1 MKKLVACLLSVA
13 TMVATLYTPAF
24 AYEGQPLG
32 RNVAY
37 NRTVNVSNSFNTNEY
52 NKPDF
57 LTDGNLER
65 GYQTAC
71 VSSNKDNPYED
82 PQTWSIDLGRSYEI
96 DKIVLYWENAA
107 AKKYKIYV
115 SENKTDWM
123 EVASEE
129 AGEKGRFK
137 YDFAPTNAR
146 YVKIELEERTMEIY
160 GYCMYEWQIFTVG
173 SVEEKE
179 MPNLAKN
186 ATAVA
191 SSDDGENSAEKA
203 IDGDE
208 GTMWR
213 TEYIQDPTVTDE
225 EKADENITLS
235 WNSPQTFDTV
245 KVKWGGG
252 YMKGYKLQTSDDGET
267 WTDMYEVT
275 SGIASE
281 YRNIRLKE
289 AVTTSHLRL
298 QGITFGAYCFEIYEI
313 QVYDQTNV
321 PVESI
326 NLNYTSKKL
335 NLDKEE
341 DNKVELEYKL
351 SPFNTSQTDIVWS
364 SSNEAVAEVKNGVV
378 TGKSVGTA
386 IITIASKDNPNV
398 NKECIVNVSR
408 ELDKSTVT
416 AVKSDNNIRV
426 NWSRVAHA
434 SSYILS
440 RYNKITGFVGKVYE
454 GSDTEFEDKDL
465 LSGKYVYTVTA
476 VVDKN
481 DANANLYS
489 NSISEES
496 EAVII
501 PEPVTGIEVAN
512 DYKHMGLFVGGS
524 GKIRYS
530 VLPGNATNTNVTFKS
545 LNEKVATVDANG
557 VVTGVSEGNADIVI
571 TTEEGGFEA
580 KCTVRVDGIDARG
593 IERVGDKTVTM
604 GLNQTRQLQV
614 KITPSDTTNKNVQ
627 WTSSNN
633 SVATVDSNGVVTSK
647 NSGSTIITATTHN
660 GLKTEFFIEVETP
673 VTNITL
679 NSNEINLNPGG
690 TFKLDATVNPS
701 NASNK
706 NIKWISAN
714 ESIATVDQ
722 SGNVAADV
730 AGTTYISAV
739 SADGKVVATCTVN
752 VSKPVVTKPAKV
764 KIKSAKKKG
773 KKVTLKWKKISD
785 AAGYVVYMKTNSGKF
800 KAVKTVKKAKKV
812 KAVISLKKGNKYSFK
827 IRAYK
832 LDEETNVYGAYSKI
846 KKVQIGQLLSK
857 ISFMPRISRN
867 S

>member
-13 TMVATLYTPAF
+13 TMVATLYTPAL
-24 AYEGQPLG
+24 AYDGQPLG
-32 RNVAY
+32 ENVAY
-37 NRTVNVSNSFNTNEY
+37 RRTVDVSNSFNTNEY

-57 LTDGNLER
+57 LTDGNLDR

-82 PQTWSIDLGRSYEI
+82 PQTWSMDLGRSYEI
-96 DKIVLYWENAA
+96 DKIVLYWENVA

-146 YVKIELEERTMEIY
+146 YVKIKLEERTMEIY

-179 MPNLAKN
+179 VPNLAEN

-660 GLKTEFFIEVETP
+660 GLKTEFFIEMETP

-846 KKVQIGQLLSK
+846 KKVK
-857 ISFMPRISRN
+857 M
-867 S
+867 

>member
-82 PQTWSIDLGRSYEI
+82 PQTWSMDLGRSYEI
-96 DKIVLYWENAA
+96 DKVILYWENAA

-160 GYCMYEWQIFTVG
+160 GYCMYELQIFTVG

-179 MPNLAKN
+179 MPNLAEN

-213 TEYIQDPTVTDE
+213 TEYIQDQTVTDE
-225 EKADENITLS
+225 EKANENITLS

-341 DNKVELEYKL
+341 DNKVELEYNIAP
-351 SPFNTSQTDIVWS
+351 SNTSQTDVVWS

-378 TGKSVGTA
+378 AGKSVGRA
-386 IITIASKDNPNV
+386 DITIASKDNPNV
-398 NKECIVNVSR
+398 KKTCVVYVSK
-408 ELDKSTVT
+408 ELDKSKVT
-416 AVKSDNNIRV
+416 AVRNDKNINV
-426 NWSRVAHA
+426 NWTKVAHA
-434 SSYILS
+434 SSYVLS
-440 RYNKITGFVGKVYE
+440 RYNKITGIVNDIYE
-454 GSDTEFEDKDL
+454 GTDTAFEDKDL
-465 LSGKYVYTVTA
+465 TSGKYVYTVKA
-476 VVDKN
+476 ILDEN
-481 DANANLYS
+481 EADANFYS
-489 NSISEES
+489 NSVSEES

-512 DYKHMGLFVGGS
+512 DYQHMGLFVGGS

-633 SVATVDSNGVVTSK
+633 SVTTVDSNGVVTSK

-714 ESIATVDQ
+714 ESIATVDR
-722 SGNVAADV
+722 SGNVTADV

-846 KKVQIGQLLSK
+846 KKVK
-857 ISFMPRISRN
+857 M
-867 S
+867 

>member
-82 PQTWSIDLGRSYEI
+82 PQTWSMDLGRSYEI
-96 DKIVLYWENAA
+96 DKVVLYWENAA

-179 MPNLAKN
+179 MPNLAEN

-225 EKADENITLS
+225 EKANENITLS

-341 DNKVELEYKL
+341 DNKVELEYNL
-351 SPFNTSQTDIVWS
+351 APSNTSQTDVVWS

-378 TGKSVGTA
+378 AGKSVGRA
-386 IITIASKDNPNV
+386 DITIASKDNPNV
-398 NKECIVNVSR
+398 KKTCVVYVSK
-408 ELDKSTVT
+408 ELDKSKVT
-416 AVKSDNNIRV
+416 AVRNDKNINV
-426 NWSRVAHA
+426 NWTKVAHA
-434 SSYILS
+434 SSYVLS
-440 RYNKITGFVGKVYE
+440 RYNKSTGIVNDIYE
-454 GSDTEFEDKDL
+454 GTDTAFEDKDL
-465 LSGKYVYTVTA
+465 TSGKYVYTVKA
-476 VVDKN
+476 IVDEN
-481 DANANLYS
+481 AADANLYS
-489 NSISEES
+489 NSVSEES

-501 PEPVTGIEVAN
+501 PESVTGIEVAN
-512 DYKHMGLFVGGS
+512 DYQHMGLFVGGS

-530 VLPGNATNTNVTFKS
+530 VIPSNATNTNVTFKS
-545 LNEKVATVDANG
+545 LNEKVAIVDANG

-633 SVATVDSNGVVTSK
+633 SVATVDSNGVVISK

-722 SGNVAADV
+722 SGNVTADV

-800 KAVKTVKKAKKV
+800 KAVKTVKKAKTV

-846 KKVQIGQLLSK
+846 KKVK
-857 ISFMPRISRN
+857 M
-867 S
+867 

>member
-57 LTDGNLER
+57 LTDGNFER

-82 PQTWSIDLGRSYEI
+82 PQTWSMDLGRSYEI
-96 DKIVLYWENAA
+96 DKVILYWENAA

-146 YVKIELEERTMEIY
+146 YVKIKLEERTMEIY

-179 MPNLAKN
+179 VPNLAEN

-213 TEYIQDPTVTDE
+213 TEYIQDQTVTDE
-225 EKADENITLS
+225 EKANENITLS

-267 WTDMYEVT
+267 WTDMYKVT

-341 DNKVELEYKL
+341 DNKVEFEYNL
-351 SPFNTSQTDIVWS
+351 SPSNTSQTDIVWS

-378 TGKSVGTA
+378 TGKSVGRA
-386 IITIASKDNPNV
+386 DITIASKDNPNV
-398 NKECIVNVSR
+398 KKTCVVYVSK
-408 ELDKSTVT
+408 ELDKSKVT
-416 AVKSDNNIRV
+416 AVRNDKNINV
-426 NWSRVAHA
+426 NWTKVAHA
-434 SSYILS
+434 SSYVLS
-440 RYNKITGFVGKVYE
+440 RYNKSTGIVNDIYE
-454 GSDTEFEDKDL
+454 GTDTAFEDKDL
-465 LSGKYVYTVTA
+465 TSGKYIYTVKA
-476 VVDKN
+476 IVDEN
-481 DANANLYS
+481 DADANLYS
-489 NSISEES
+489 NSVSEES

-512 DYKHMGLFVGGS
+512 DYQHMGLFVGGS

-660 GLKTEFFIEVETP
+660 ELKTEFFIEVETS

-722 SGNVAADV
+722 SGNVTADV

-739 SADGKVVATCTVN
+739 SADGKVIATCTVN

-800 KAVKTVKKAKKV
+800 KAVKTVKKAKKL

-846 KKVQIGQLLSK
+846 KKVK
-857 ISFMPRISRN
+857 M
-867 S
+867 

>member
-82 PQTWSIDLGRSYEI
+82 PQTWSMDLGRSYEI
-96 DKIVLYWENAA
+96 DKVVLYWENAA

-179 MPNLAKN
+179 MPNLAEN

-225 EKADENITLS
+225 EKANENITLS

-335 NLDKEE
+335 NLDKKE
-341 DNKVELEYKL
+341 DNKVELEYNL
-351 SPFNTSQTDIVWS
+351 APSNTSQTDVVWS

-378 TGKSVGTA
+378 AGKSVGRA
-386 IITIASKDNPNV
+386 DITIASKDNPNV
-398 NKECIVNVSR
+398 KKTCVVYVSK
-408 ELDKSTVT
+408 ELDKSKVT
-416 AVKSDNNIRV
+416 AVRNDKNINV
-426 NWSRVAHA
+426 NWTKVAHA
-434 SSYILS
+434 SSYVLS
-440 RYNKITGFVGKVYE
+440 RYNKSTGIVNDIYE
-454 GSDTEFEDKDL
+454 GTDTTFEDKDL
-465 LSGKYVYTVTA
+465 TSGKYVYTVKA
-476 VVDKN
+476 IVDEN
-481 DANANLYS
+481 AADANLYS
-489 NSISEES
+489 NSVSEES

-501 PEPVTGIEVAN
+501 PESVTGIEVAN
-512 DYKHMGLFVGGS
+512 DYQHMGLFVGGS

-530 VLPGNATNTNVTFKS
+530 VLPSNATNTNVTFKS

-580 KCTVRVDGIDARG
+580 KCTARVDGIDARG

-633 SVATVDSNGVVTSK
+633 SVATVDSNGVVISK

-722 SGNVAADV
+722 SGNVTADV

-800 KAVKTVKKAKKV
+800 KAVKTVKKAKTV

-846 KKVQIGQLLSK
+846 KKVK
-857 ISFMPRISRN
+857 M
-867 S
+867 

>member
-82 PQTWSIDLGRSYEI
+82 PQTWSMDLGRSYEI
-96 DKIVLYWENAA
+96 DKVVLYWENAA

-179 MPNLAKN
+179 MPNLAEN
-186 ATAVA
+186 ATAVS

-225 EKADENITLS
+225 EKANENITLS

-341 DNKVELEYKL
+341 DNKVELEYNL
-351 SPFNTSQTDIVWS
+351 APSNTSQTDVVWS

-378 TGKSVGTA
+378 AGKSVGRA
-386 IITIASKDNPNV
+386 DITIASKDNPNV
-398 NKECIVNVSR
+398 KKTCVVYVSK
-408 ELDKSTVT
+408 ELDKSKVT
-416 AVKSDNNIRV
+416 AVRNDKNINV
-426 NWSRVAHA
+426 NWTKVAHA
-434 SSYILS
+434 SSYVLS
-440 RYNKITGFVGKVYE
+440 RYNKSTGIVNDIYE
-454 GSDTEFEDKDL
+454 GTDTAFEDKDL
-465 LSGKYVYTVTA
+465 TSGKYVYTVKA
-476 VVDKN
+476 IVDEN
-481 DANANLYS
+481 AADANLYS
-489 NSISEES
+489 NSVSEES

-501 PEPVTGIEVAN
+501 PESVTGIEVAN
-512 DYKHMGLFVGGS
+512 DYQHMGLFVGGS

-530 VLPGNATNTNVTFKS
+530 VLPSNATNTNVTFKS
-545 LNEKVATVDANG
+545 LNEKVAIVDANG

-633 SVATVDSNGVVTSK
+633 SVATVDSNGVVISK

-673 VTNITL
+673 VINITL

-722 SGNVAADV
+722 SGNVTADV

-800 KAVKTVKKAKKV
+800 KAVKTVKKAKTV

-846 KKVQIGQLLSK
+846 KKVK
-857 ISFMPRISRN
+857 M
-867 S
+867 

>member
-82 PQTWSIDLGRSYEI
+82 PQTWSMDLGRSYEI
-96 DKIVLYWENAA
+96 DKVVLYWENAA

-179 MPNLAKN
+179 MPNLAEN
-186 ATAVA
+186 ATAVS

-225 EKADENITLS
+225 EKANENITLS

-341 DNKVELEYKL
+341 DNKVELEYNL
-351 SPFNTSQTDIVWS
+351 APSNTSQTDVVWS

-378 TGKSVGTA
+378 AGKSVGRA
-386 IITIASKDNPNV
+386 DITIASKDNPNV
-398 NKECIVNVSR
+398 KKTCVVYVSK
-408 ELDKSTVT
+408 ELDKSKVT
-416 AVKSDNNIRV
+416 AVRNDKNINV
-426 NWSRVAHA
+426 NWTKVAHA
-434 SSYILS
+434 SSYVLS
-440 RYNKITGFVGKVYE
+440 RYNKSTGIVNDIYE
-454 GSDTEFEDKDL
+454 GTDTAFEDKDL
-465 LSGKYVYTVTA
+465 TSGKYVYTVKA
-476 VVDKN
+476 IVDEN
-481 DANANLYS
+481 AADANLYS
-489 NSISEES
+489 NSVSEES

-501 PEPVTGIEVAN
+501 PESVTGIEVAN
-512 DYKHMGLFVGGS
+512 DYQHMGLFVGGS

-530 VLPGNATNTNVTFKS
+530 VLPSNATNTNVTFKS

-722 SGNVAADV
+722 SGNVTADV

-739 SADGKVVATCTVN
+739 SADGKVIATCTVN

-800 KAVKTVKKAKKV
+800 KAVKTVKKAKTV

-846 KKVQIGQLLSK
+846 KKVK
-857 ISFMPRISRN
+857 M
-867 S
+867 

>member
-1 MKKLVACLLSVA
+1 
-13 TMVATLYTPAF
+13 
-24 AYEGQPLG
+24 
-32 RNVAY
+32 
-37 NRTVNVSNSFNTNEY
+37 
-52 NKPDF
+52 
-57 LTDGNLER
+57 
-65 GYQTAC
+65 
-71 VSSNKDNPYED
+71 
-82 PQTWSIDLGRSYEI
+82 
-96 DKIVLYWENAA
+96 
-107 AKKYKIYV
+107 
-115 SENKTDWM
+115 
-123 EVASEE
+123 
-129 AGEKGRFK
+129 
-137 YDFAPTNAR
+137 
-146 YVKIELEERTMEIY
+146 
-160 GYCMYEWQIFTVG
+160 
-173 SVEEKE
+173 
-179 MPNLAKN
+179 MPNLAEN
-186 ATAVA
+186 ATAVS

-225 EKADENITLS
+225 EKANENITLS

-252 YMKGYKLQTSDDGET
+252 YMKGYKLQISDDGET

-341 DNKVELEYKL
+341 DNKVELEYNL
-351 SPFNTSQTDIVWS
+351 APSNTSQTDVVWS

-378 TGKSVGTA
+378 AGKSVGRA
-386 IITIASKDNPNV
+386 DITIASKDNPNV
-398 NKECIVNVSR
+398 KKTCVVYVSK
-408 ELDKSTVT
+408 ELDKSKVT
-416 AVKSDNNIRV
+416 AVRNDKNINV
-426 NWSRVAHA
+426 NWTKVAHA
-434 SSYILS
+434 SSYVLS
-440 RYNKITGFVGKVYE
+440 RYNKSTGIVNDIYE
-454 GSDTEFEDKDL
+454 GTDTAFEDKDL
-465 LSGKYVYTVTA
+465 TSGKYVYTVKA
-476 VVDKN
+476 IVDEN
-481 DANANLYS
+481 AADANLYS
-489 NSISEES
+489 NSVSEES

-501 PEPVTGIEVAN
+501 PESVTGIEVAN
-512 DYKHMGLFVGGS
+512 DYQHMGLFVGGS

-530 VLPGNATNTNVTFKS
+530 VIPSNATNTNVTFKS

-633 SVATVDSNGVVTSK
+633 SVATVDSNGVVISK

-722 SGNVAADV
+722 SGNVTADV

-800 KAVKTVKKAKKV
+800 KAVKTVKKAKTV

-846 KKVQIGQLLSK
+846 KKVK
-857 ISFMPRISRN
+857 M
-867 S
+867 

>member
-57 LTDGNLER
+57 LTDGNLEI

-82 PQTWSIDLGRSYEI
+82 SQTWSIDLGRSYEI

-179 MPNLAKN
+179 MSNLAEN

-213 TEYIQDPTVTDE
+213 TEYIQDPKVTDE

-341 DNKVELEYKL
+341 DNKVELEYNL
-351 SPFNTSQTDIVWS
+351 SPSNTSQTDIVWS

-378 TGKSVGTA
+378 TGKSVGRA
-386 IITIASKDNPNV
+386 DITIASKDNPNV
-398 NKECIVNVSR
+398 KKTCVVYVSK
-408 ELDKSTVT
+408 ELDKSKVT
-416 AVKSDNNIRV
+416 AVRNDKNINV
-426 NWSRVAHA
+426 NWTKVAHA
-434 SSYILS
+434 SSYVLS
-440 RYNKITGFVGKVYE
+440 RYNKSTGIVNDIYE
-454 GSDTEFEDKDL
+454 GTDTAFEDKDL
-465 LSGKYVYTVTA
+465 TSGKYVYTVKA
-476 VVDKN
+476 ILDEN
-481 DANANLYS
+481 EADANFYS
-489 NSISEES
+489 NSVSEES
-496 EAVII
+496 EAVIF

-512 DYKHMGLFVGGS
+512 DYQHMGLFVGGS

-633 SVATVDSNGVVTSK
+633 SVTTVDSNGVVTSK

-714 ESIATVDQ
+714 ESIATVDR
-722 SGNVAADV
+722 SGNVTADV

-846 KKVQIGQLLSK
+846 KKVK
-857 ISFMPRISRN
+857 M
-867 S
+867 

>member
-82 PQTWSIDLGRSYEI
+82 PQTWSMDLGRSYEI
-96 DKIVLYWENAA
+96 DKVILYWENAA

-179 MPNLAKN
+179 VPNLAEN

-213 TEYIQDPTVTDE
+213 TEYIQDQTVTDE
-225 EKADENITLS
+225 EKANENITLS

-341 DNKVELEYKL
+341 DNKVELEYNL
-351 SPFNTSQTDIVWS
+351 SPSNTSQTDIVWS

-378 TGKSVGTA
+378 AGKSVGRA
-386 IITIASKDNPNV
+386 DITIASKDNPNV
-398 NKECIVNVSR
+398 KKTCVVYVSK
-408 ELDKSTVT
+408 ELDKSKVT
-416 AVKSDNNIRV
+416 AVRNDKNINV
-426 NWSRVAHA
+426 NWTKVAHA
-434 SSYILS
+434 SSYVLS
-440 RYNKITGFVGKVYE
+440 RYNKITGIVNDIYE
-454 GSDTEFEDKDL
+454 GTDTAFEDKDL
-465 LSGKYVYTVTA
+465 TSGKYVYTVKA
-476 VVDKN
+476 ILDEN
-481 DANANLYS
+481 EADANLYS
-489 NSISEES
+489 NSVSEES

-512 DYKHMGLFVGGS
+512 DYQHMGLFVGGS

-660 GLKTEFFIEVETP
+660 GLKTEFFIEVETS

-739 SADGKVVATCTVN
+739 SADGKVIATCTVN

-846 KKVQIGQLLSK
+846 KKVK
-857 ISFMPRISRN
+857 M
-867 S
+867 

>member
-82 PQTWSIDLGRSYEI
+82 PQTWSMDLGRSYEI
-96 DKIVLYWENAA
+96 DKVVLYWENAA

-115 SENKTDWM
+115 SENKIDWM

-179 MPNLAKN
+179 MPNLAEN
-186 ATAVA
+186 ATAVS

-225 EKADENITLS
+225 EKANENITLS

-252 YMKGYKLQTSDDGET
+252 YMKGYKLQISDDGET

-341 DNKVELEYKL
+341 DNKVELEYNL
-351 SPFNTSQTDIVWS
+351 APSNTSQTDVVWS

-378 TGKSVGTA
+378 AGKSVGRA
-386 IITIASKDNPNV
+386 DITIASKDNPNV
-398 NKECIVNVSR
+398 KKTCVVYVSK
-408 ELDKSTVT
+408 ELDKSKVT
-416 AVKSDNNIRV
+416 AVRNDKNINV
-426 NWSRVAHA
+426 NWTKVAHA
-434 SSYILS
+434 SSYVLS
-440 RYNKITGFVGKVYE
+440 RYNKSTGIVNDIYE
-454 GSDTEFEDKDL
+454 GTDTAFEDKDL
-465 LSGKYVYTVTA
+465 TSGKYVYTVKA
-476 VVDKN
+476 IVDEN
-481 DANANLYS
+481 AADANLYS
-489 NSISEES
+489 NSVSEES

-512 DYKHMGLFVGGS
+512 DYQHMGLFVGGS

-530 VLPGNATNTNVTFKS
+530 VLPSNATNTNVTFKS
-545 LNEKVATVDANG
+545 LNEKVAIVDANG

-633 SVATVDSNGVVTSK
+633 SVATVDSNGVVISK

-722 SGNVAADV
+722 SGNVTADV

-800 KAVKTVKKAKKV
+800 KAVKTVKKAKTV

-846 KKVQIGQLLSK
+846 KKVQ
-857 ISFMPRISRN
+857 M
-867 S
+867 

>member
-71 VSSNKDNPYED
+71 VSSNKNNPYED
-82 PQTWSIDLGRSYEI
+82 PQTWSMDLGRSYEI
-96 DKIVLYWENAA
+96 DKVVLYWENAA

-179 MPNLAKN
+179 MPNLAEN
-186 ATAVA
+186 ATAVS
-191 SSDDGENSAEKA
+191 SSDDGENSAKKA

-225 EKADENITLS
+225 EKANENITLS

-335 NLDKEE
+335 NLDKKE
-341 DNKVELEYKL
+341 DNKVELEYNL
-351 SPFNTSQTDIVWS
+351 APSNTSQTDVVWS

-378 TGKSVGTA
+378 AGKSVGRA
-386 IITIASKDNPNV
+386 DITIASKDKPNV
-398 NKECIVNVSR
+398 KKTCVVYVSK
-408 ELDKSTVT
+408 ELDKSKVT
-416 AVKSDNNIRV
+416 AVRNDKNINV
-426 NWSRVAHA
+426 NWTKVAHA
-434 SSYILS
+434 SSYVLS
-440 RYNKITGFVGKVYE
+440 RYNKSTGIVNDIYE
-454 GSDTEFEDKDL
+454 GTDTAFEDKDL
-465 LSGKYVYTVTA
+465 TSGKYVYTVKA
-476 VVDKN
+476 IVDEN
-481 DANANLYS
+481 AADANLYS
-489 NSISEES
+489 NSVSEES
-496 EAVII
+496 KAVII
-501 PEPVTGIEVAN
+501 PESVTGIEVAN
-512 DYKHMGLFVGGS
+512 DYQHMGLFVGGS

-530 VLPGNATNTNVTFKS
+530 VLPSNATNTNVTFKS
-545 LNEKVATVDANG
+545 LNEKVAIVDANG

-722 SGNVAADV
+722 SGNVTADV

-800 KAVKTVKKAKKV
+800 KAVKTVKKAKTV

-846 KKVQIGQLLSK
+846 KKVK
-857 ISFMPRISRN
+857 M
-867 S
+867 

>member
-82 PQTWSIDLGRSYEI
+82 PQTWSMDLGRSYEI
-96 DKIVLYWENAA
+96 DKVVLYWENAA

-179 MPNLAKN
+179 MPNLAEN

-225 EKADENITLS
+225 EKANENITLS

-341 DNKVELEYKL
+341 DNKVELEYNL
-351 SPFNTSQTDIVWS
+351 APSNTSQTDVVWS

-378 TGKSVGTA
+378 AGKSVGRA
-386 IITIASKDNPNV
+386 DITIASKDNPNV
-398 NKECIVNVSR
+398 KKTCVVYVSK
-408 ELDKSTVT
+408 ELDKSKVT
-416 AVKSDNNIRV
+416 AVINDKNINV
-426 NWSRVAHA
+426 NWTKVAHA
-434 SSYILS
+434 SSYVLS
-440 RYNKITGFVGKVYE
+440 RYNKSTGIVNDIYE
-454 GSDTEFEDKDL
+454 GTDTAFEDKDL
-465 LSGKYVYTVTA
+465 TSGKYVYTVKA
-476 VVDKN
+476 IVDEN
-481 DANANLYS
+481 DADANLYS
-489 NSISEES
+489 NSVSEES

-501 PEPVTGIEVAN
+501 PESVTGIEVAN
-512 DYKHMGLFVGGS
+512 DYQHMGLFVGGS

-530 VLPGNATNTNVTFKS
+530 VLPSNATNTNVTFKS
-545 LNEKVATVDANG
+545 LNEKVAIVDANG

-633 SVATVDSNGVVTSK
+633 SVATVDSNGVVISK

-722 SGNVAADV
+722 SGNVTADV

-739 SADGKVVATCTVN
+739 SADGKVVATYTVN

-800 KAVKTVKKAKKV
+800 KAVKTVKKAKTV

-846 KKVQIGQLLSK
+846 KKVK
-857 ISFMPRISRN
+857 M
-867 S
+867 

>member
-82 PQTWSIDLGRSYEI
+82 PQTWSMDLGRSYEI
-96 DKIVLYWENAA
+96 DKVVLYWENAA

-179 MPNLAKN
+179 VPNLAEN

-213 TEYIQDPTVTDE
+213 TEYIQDQTVTDE
-225 EKADENITLS
+225 EKANENITLS

-341 DNKVELEYKL
+341 DNKVELEYNL
-351 SPFNTSQTDIVWS
+351 SPSNTSQTDIVWS

-378 TGKSVGTA
+378 AGKSVGRA
-386 IITIASKDNPNV
+386 DITIASKDNPNV
-398 NKECIVNVSR
+398 KKTCVVYVSK
-408 ELDKSTVT
+408 ELDKSKVT
-416 AVKSDNNIRV
+416 AVRNDKNINV
-426 NWSRVAHA
+426 NWTKVAHA
-434 SSYILS
+434 SSYVLS
-440 RYNKITGFVGKVYE
+440 RYNKITGIVNDIYE
-454 GSDTEFEDKDL
+454 GTDTAFEDKDL
-465 LSGKYVYTVTA
+465 TSGKYVYTVKA
-476 VVDKN
+476 ILDEN
-481 DANANLYS
+481 EADANLYS
-489 NSISEES
+489 NSVSEES

-512 DYKHMGLFVGGS
+512 DYQHMGLFVGGS

-660 GLKTEFFIEVETP
+660 GLKTEFFIEVETS

-722 SGNVAADV
+722 SGNVTADV

-739 SADGKVVATCTVN
+739 SADGKIIATCTVN

-846 KKVQIGQLLSK
+846 KKVK
-857 ISFMPRISRN
+857 M
-867 S
+867 

>member
-82 PQTWSIDLGRSYEI
+82 PQTWSMDLGRSYEI
-96 DKIVLYWENAA
+96 DKVVLYWENAA

-137 YDFAPTNAR
+137 YDFATTNAR

-179 MPNLAKN
+179 MPNLAEN

-225 EKADENITLS
+225 EKANENITLS

-341 DNKVELEYKL
+341 DNKVELEYNL
-351 SPFNTSQTDIVWS
+351 APSNTSQTDVVWS

-378 TGKSVGTA
+378 AGKSVGRA
-386 IITIASKDNPNV
+386 DITIASKDNPNV
-398 NKECIVNVSR
+398 KKTCVVYVSK
-408 ELDKSTVT
+408 ELDKSKVT
-416 AVKSDNNIRV
+416 AVRNDKNINV
-426 NWSRVAHA
+426 NWTKVAHV
-434 SSYILS
+434 SSYVLS
-440 RYNKITGFVGKVYE
+440 RYNKSTGIVNDIYE
-454 GSDTEFEDKDL
+454 GTDTAFEDKDL
-465 LSGKYVYTVTA
+465 TSGKYVYTVKA
-476 VVDKN
+476 IVDEN
-481 DANANLYS
+481 AADANLYS
-489 NSISEES
+489 NSVSEES

-501 PEPVTGIEVAN
+501 PESVTGIEVAN
-512 DYKHMGLFVGGS
+512 DYQHMGLFVGGS

-530 VLPGNATNTNVTFKS
+530 VLPSNATNTNVTFKS
-545 LNEKVATVDANG
+545 LNEKVVIVDANG

-722 SGNVAADV
+722 SGNVTADV

-739 SADGKVVATCTVN
+739 SADGKVIATCTVN

-800 KAVKTVKKAKKV
+800 KAVKTVKKAKTV

-846 KKVQIGQLLSK
+846 KKVK
-857 ISFMPRISRN
+857 M
-867 S
+867 

>member
-65 GYQTAC
+65 GYQTAR

-82 PQTWSIDLGRSYEI
+82 PQTWSMDLGRSYEI
-96 DKIVLYWENAA
+96 DKVVLYWENAA

-179 MPNLAKN
+179 MPNLAEN

-225 EKADENITLS
+225 EKANENITLS

-341 DNKVELEYKL
+341 DNKVELEYNL
-351 SPFNTSQTDIVWS
+351 APSNTSQTDVVWS

-378 TGKSVGTA
+378 AGKSVGRA
-386 IITIASKDNPNV
+386 DITIASKDNPNV
-398 NKECIVNVSR
+398 KKTCVVYVSK
-408 ELDKSTVT
+408 ELDKSKVT
-416 AVKSDNNIRV
+416 AVRNDKNINV
-426 NWSRVAHA
+426 NWTKVAHA
-434 SSYILS
+434 SSYVLS
-440 RYNKITGFVGKVYE
+440 RYNKSTGIVNDIYE
-454 GSDTEFEDKDL
+454 GTDTAFEDKDL
-465 LSGKYVYTVTA
+465 TSGKYVYTVKA
-476 VVDKN
+476 IVDEN

-489 NSISEES
+489 NSVSEES

-501 PEPVTGIEVAN
+501 PESVTGIEVAN
-512 DYKHMGLFVGGS
+512 DYQHMGLFVGGS

-530 VLPGNATNTNVTFKS
+530 VLPSNATNTNVTFKS
-545 LNEKVATVDANG
+545 LNEKVAIVDANG

-633 SVATVDSNGVVTSK
+633 SVATVDSNGVVISK

-722 SGNVAADV
+722 SGNVTADV
-730 AGTTYISAV
+730 AGTTYISEV

-800 KAVKTVKKAKKV
+800 KAVKTVKKAKTV

-846 KKVQIGQLLSK
+846 KKVK
-857 ISFMPRISRN
+857 M
-867 S
+867 

>member
-82 PQTWSIDLGRSYEI
+82 PQTWSMDLGRSYEI
-96 DKIVLYWENAA
+96 NKVVLYWENAA

-179 MPNLAKN
+179 MPNLAEN

-252 YMKGYKLQTSDDGET
+252 YMKGYKLQTPDDGET
-267 WTDMYEVT
+267 WTDMFEVT

-321 PVESI
+321 PVENI

-341 DNKVELEYKL
+341 DNKVELEYNL
-351 SPFNTSQTDIVWS
+351 APSNTSQTDVVWS

-378 TGKSVGTA
+378 AGKSVGRA
-386 IITIASKDNPNV
+386 DITIASKDNPNV
-398 NKECIVNVSR
+398 KKTCVVYVSK
-408 ELDKSTVT
+408 ELDKSKVT
-416 AVKSDNNIRV
+416 AVRNDKNINV
-426 NWSRVAHA
+426 NWTKVAHA
-434 SSYILS
+434 SSYVLS
-440 RYNKITGFVGKVYE
+440 RYNKSTGIVNDIYE
-454 GSDTEFEDKDL
+454 GTDTAFEDKDL
-465 LSGKYVYTVTA
+465 TSGKYVYTVKA
-476 VVDKN
+476 IVDEN
-481 DANANLYS
+481 AADANLYS
-489 NSISEES
+489 NSVSEES

-512 DYKHMGLFVGGS
+512 DYQHMGLFVGGS

-530 VLPGNATNTNVTFKS
+530 VLPSNATNTNVTFKS
-545 LNEKVATVDANG
+545 LNEKVAIVDANG

-604 GLNQTRQLQV
+604 GLNQTCQLQV

-633 SVATVDSNGVVTSK
+633 SVVTVDSNGVVISK

-722 SGNVAADV
+722 SGNVTADV

-800 KAVKTVKKAKKV
+800 KAVKTVKKAKTV

-846 KKVQIGQLLSK
+846 KKVK
-857 ISFMPRISRN
+857 K
-867 S
+867 

>member
-530 VLPGNATNTNVTFKS
+530 VLPGSATNTNVTFKS

-846 KKVQIGQLLSK
+846 KKVK
-857 ISFMPRISRN
+857 M
-867 S
+867 

>member
-82 PQTWSIDLGRSYEI
+82 SQTWSMDLGRSYEI
-96 DKIVLYWENAA
+96 DKVVLYWENAA

-179 MPNLAKN
+179 MPNLAEN

-225 EKADENITLS
+225 EKANENITLS

-335 NLDKEE
+335 NLDKKE
-341 DNKVELEYKL
+341 DNKVELEYNL
-351 SPFNTSQTDIVWS
+351 APSNTSQTDVVWS

-378 TGKSVGTA
+378 AGKSVGRA
-386 IITIASKDNPNV
+386 DITIASKDNPNV
-398 NKECIVNVSR
+398 KKTCVVYVSK
-408 ELDKSTVT
+408 ELDKSKVT
-416 AVKSDNNIRV
+416 AVRNDKNINV
-426 NWSRVAHA
+426 NWTKVAHA
-434 SSYILS
+434 SSYVLS
-440 RYNKITGFVGKVYE
+440 RYNKSTGIVNDIYE
-454 GSDTEFEDKDL
+454 GTDTAFEDKDL
-465 LSGKYVYTVTA
+465 TSGKYVYTVKA
-476 VVDKN
+476 IVDEN
-481 DANANLYS
+481 AADANLYS
-489 NSISEES
+489 NSVSEES

-501 PEPVTGIEVAN
+501 PESVTGIEVAN
-512 DYKHMGLFVGGS
+512 DYQHMGLFVGGS

-530 VLPGNATNTNVTFKS
+530 VLPSNATNTNVTFKS
-545 LNEKVATVDANG
+545 LNEKVAIVDANG

-633 SVATVDSNGVVTSK
+633 SVATVDSNGVVISK

-722 SGNVAADV
+722 SGNVTADV

-752 VSKPVVTKPAKV
+752 VSRPVVTKPAKV

-800 KAVKTVKKAKKV
+800 KAVKTVKKAKTV
-812 KAVISLKKGNKYSFK
+812 KAVISLKEGNK
-827 IRAYK
+827 
-832 LDEETNVYGAYSKI
+832 
-846 KKVQIGQLLSK
+846 
-857 ISFMPRISRN
+857 
-867 S
+867 

>member
-71 VSSNKDNPYED
+71 ISSNKDNPYED
-82 PQTWSIDLGRSYEI
+82 PQTWSMDLGRSYEI
-96 DKIVLYWENAA
+96 DKVILYWENAA

-179 MPNLAKN
+179 VPNLAEN

-213 TEYIQDPTVTDE
+213 TEYIQDQTVTDE
-225 EKADENITLS
+225 EKANENITLS

-341 DNKVELEYKL
+341 DNKVELEYNIAP
-351 SPFNTSQTDIVWS
+351 SNTSQTDVVWS

-378 TGKSVGTA
+378 AGKSVGRA
-386 IITIASKDNPNV
+386 DITIASKDNPNV
-398 NKECIVNVSR
+398 KKTCVVYVSK
-408 ELDKSTVT
+408 ELDKSKVT
-416 AVKSDNNIRV
+416 AVRNDKNINV
-426 NWSRVAHA
+426 NWTKVAHA
-434 SSYILS
+434 SSYVLS
-440 RYNKITGFVGKVYE
+440 RYNKITGIVNDIYE
-454 GSDTEFEDKDL
+454 GTDTAFEDKDL
-465 LSGKYVYTVTA
+465 TSGKYVYTVKA
-476 VVDKN
+476 ILDEN
-481 DANANLYS
+481 EADANLYS
-489 NSISEES
+489 NSVSEES

-512 DYKHMGLFVGGS
+512 DYQHMGLFVGGS

-580 KCTVRVDGIDARG
+580 KCTVRVDGIDARD

-633 SVATVDSNGVVTSK
+633 SVTTVDSNGVVTSK

-739 SADGKVVATCTVN
+739 SADGKIIATCTVN

-846 KKVQIGQLLSK
+846 KKVK
-857 ISFMPRISRN
+857 M
-867 S
+867 

>member
-13 TMVATLYTPAF
+13 TMVTTLYTPAF

-82 PQTWSIDLGRSYEI
+82 PQTWSMDLGRSYEI
-96 DKIVLYWENAA
+96 DKVVLYWENAA

-179 MPNLAKN
+179 MPNLAEN

-341 DNKVELEYKL
+341 DNKVELEYNL
-351 SPFNTSQTDIVWS
+351 SPSNTSQTDIVWS

-378 TGKSVGTA
+378 AGKSVGRA
-386 IITIASKDNPNV
+386 DITIASKDNPNV
-398 NKECIVNVSR
+398 KKTCVVYVSK
-408 ELDKSTVT
+408 ELDKSKVT
-416 AVKSDNNIRV
+416 AVRNDKNINV
-426 NWSRVAHA
+426 NWTKVAHA
-434 SSYILS
+434 SSYVLS
-440 RYNKITGFVGKVYE
+440 RYNKITGIVNDIYE
-454 GSDTEFEDKDL
+454 GTDTAFEDKDL
-465 LSGKYVYTVTA
+465 TSGKYVYTVKA
-476 VVDKN
+476 ILDEN
-481 DANANLYS
+481 EADANLYS
-489 NSISEES
+489 NSVSEES

-512 DYKHMGLFVGGS
+512 DYQHMGLFVGGS

-660 GLKTEFFIEVETP
+660 GLKTEFFIEVETS

-739 SADGKVVATCTVN
+739 SADGKVIATCTVN

-800 KAVKTVKKAKKV
+800 KVVKTVKKAKKV

-846 KKVQIGQLLSK
+846 KKVK
-857 ISFMPRISRN
+857 M
-867 S
+867 

>member
-82 PQTWSIDLGRSYEI
+82 PQTWSMDLGRSYEI
-96 DKIVLYWENAA
+96 DKVVLYWENAA

-179 MPNLAKN
+179 VPNLAEN

-213 TEYIQDPTVTDE
+213 TEYIQDQTVTDE
-225 EKADENITLS
+225 EKANENITLS

-298 QGITFGAYCFEIYEI
+298 QGITFGAYCFEICEI
-313 QVYDQTNV
+313 QVYDQTNI

-341 DNKVELEYKL
+341 DNKVELDYNIAP
-351 SPFNTSQTDIVWS
+351 SNTSQTDVVWS

-378 TGKSVGTA
+378 TGKSVGRA
-386 IITIASKDNPNV
+386 DITIASKDNPNV
-398 NKECIVNVSR
+398 KKTCVVYVSK
-408 ELDKSTVT
+408 ELDKSKVT
-416 AVKSDNNIRV
+416 AVRNDKNINV
-426 NWSRVAHA
+426 NWTKVAHA
-434 SSYILS
+434 SSYVLS
-440 RYNKITGFVGKVYE
+440 RYNKSTGIVNDIYE
-454 GSDTEFEDKDL
+454 GTDTAFEDKDL
-465 LSGKYVYTVTA
+465 TSGKYVYTVK
-476 VVDKN
+476 VIVDEN
-481 DANANLYS
+481 DADTNLYS
-489 NSISEES
+489 NSVSEES

-512 DYKHMGLFVGGS
+512 DYQHMGLFVGGS

-580 KCTVRVDGIDARG
+580 KCTVRVDGIYARG

-660 GLKTEFFIEVETP
+660 ELKTEFFIEVETS

-679 NSNEINLNPGG
+679 NSNEINLNTGG

-812 KAVISLKKGNKYSFK
+812 KAVIILKKGNKYSFK

-846 KKVQIGQLLSK
+846 KKVK
-857 ISFMPRISRN
+857 M
-867 S
+867 

>member
-13 TMVATLYTPAF
+13 TMVATLYTPAL
-24 AYEGQPLG
+24 AYDGQPLG
-32 RNVAY
+32 ENVAY
-37 NRTVNVSNSFNTNEY
+37 RRTVDVSNSFNTNEY

-57 LTDGNLER
+57 LTDGNLDR

-71 VSSNKDNPYED
+71 VSTNKENPYED
-82 PQTWSIDLGRSYEI
+82 PQTWSIDLGKSYEI

-179 MPNLAKN
+179 MPNLAEN

-203 IDGDE
+203 IDGDK

-213 TEYIQDPTVTDE
+213 TEYIQDQTVTDE
-225 EKADENITLS
+225 EKANENITLS

-341 DNKVELEYKL
+341 DNKVELEYNL
-351 SPFNTSQTDIVWS
+351 SPSNTSQTDIVWS

-378 TGKSVGTA
+378 AGKSVGRA
-386 IITIASKDNPNV
+386 DITIASKDNPNV
-398 NKECIVNVSR
+398 KKTCVVYVSK
-408 ELDKSTVT
+408 ELDKSKVT
-416 AVKSDNNIRV
+416 AVRNDKNINV
-426 NWSRVAHA
+426 NWTKVAHA
-434 SSYILS
+434 SSYVLS
-440 RYNKITGFVGKVYE
+440 RYNKITGIVNDIYE
-454 GSDTEFEDKDL
+454 GTDTAFEDKDL
-465 LSGKYVYTVTA
+465 TSGKYVYTVKA
-476 VVDKN
+476 ILDEN
-481 DANANLYS
+481 EADANLYS
-489 NSISEES
+489 NSVSEES

-512 DYKHMGLFVGGS
+512 DYQHMGLFVGGS

-530 VLPGNATNTNVTFKS
+530 VLPGNATNTNVIFKS
-545 LNEKVATVDANG
+545 LNEKVATVDSNG

-846 KKVQIGQLLSK
+846 KKVK
-857 ISFMPRISRN
+857 M
-867 S
+867 

>member
-252 YMKGYKLQTSDDGET
+252 YMKGYKLQTSDDDET

-846 KKVQIGQLLSK
+846 KKVK
-857 ISFMPRISRN
+857 M
-867 S
+867 

>member
-71 VSSNKDNPYED
+71 VSSNKNNPYED
-82 PQTWSIDLGRSYEI
+82 PQTWSMDLGRSYEI
-96 DKIVLYWENAA
+96 DKVVLYWENAA

-179 MPNLAKN
+179 MPNLAEN
-186 ATAVA
+186 ATAVS
-191 SSDDGENSAEKA
+191 SSDDGENSAKKA

-225 EKADENITLS
+225 EKANENITLS

-335 NLDKEE
+335 NLDKKE
-341 DNKVELEYKL
+341 DNKVELEYNL
-351 SPFNTSQTDIVWS
+351 APSNTSQTDVVWS

-378 TGKSVGTA
+378 AGKSVGRA
-386 IITIASKDNPNV
+386 DITIASKDNPNTKKTCV
-398 NKECIVNVSR
+398 VYVSK
-408 ELDKSTVT
+408 ELDKSKVT
-416 AVKSDNNIRV
+416 AVRNDKIINV
-426 NWSRVAHA
+426 NWKKVAHA
-434 SSYILS
+434 SSYVLS
-440 RYNKITGFVGKVYE
+440 RYNKSTGIVNDIYE
-454 GSDTEFEDKDL
+454 GTDTAFEDKDL
-465 LSGKYVYTVTA
+465 TSGKYVYTVKA
-476 VVDKN
+476 IVDEN
-481 DANANLYS
+481 DADANLYS
-489 NSISEES
+489 NSVSEES

-501 PEPVTGIEVAN
+501 PESVTGIEVAN
-512 DYKHMGLFVGGS
+512 DYQHMGLFVGGS

-530 VLPGNATNTNVTFKS
+530 VLPSNATNTNVTFKS
-545 LNEKVATVDANG
+545 LNEKVAIVDANG

-633 SVATVDSNGVVTSK
+633 SVATVDSNGVVISK

-722 SGNVAADV
+722 SGNVTADV

-739 SADGKVVATCTVN
+739 SADGKVIATCTVN

-800 KAVKTVKKAKKV
+800 KAVKTVKKAKTV

-846 KKVQIGQLLSK
+846 KKVK
-857 ISFMPRISRN
+857 M
-867 S
+867 

>member
-82 PQTWSIDLGRSYEI
+82 PQTWSMDLGRSYEI
-96 DKIVLYWENAA
+96 DKVVLYWENAA

-179 MPNLAKN
+179 MPNLAEN
-186 ATAVA
+186 ATAVS

-225 EKADENITLS
+225 EKANENITLS

-335 NLDKEE
+335 NLDKKE
-341 DNKVELEYKL
+341 DNKVELEYNL
-351 SPFNTSQTDIVWS
+351 APSNTSQTDVVWS

-378 TGKSVGTA
+378 AGKSVGRA
-386 IITIASKDNPNV
+386 DITIASKDNPNV
-398 NKECIVNVSR
+398 KKTCVVYVSK
-408 ELDKSTVT
+408 ELDKSKVT
-416 AVKSDNNIRV
+416 AVRNDKNINV
-426 NWSRVAHA
+426 NWTKVAHA
-434 SSYILS
+434 SSYVLS
-440 RYNKITGFVGKVYE
+440 RYNKSTGIVNDIYE
-454 GSDTEFEDKDL
+454 GTDTAFEDKDL
-465 LSGKYVYTVTA
+465 TSGKYVYTVKA
-476 VVDKN
+476 IVDEN
-481 DANANLYS
+481 AADANLYS
-489 NSISEES
+489 NSVSEES

-501 PEPVTGIEVAN
+501 PESVTGIEVAN
-512 DYKHMGLFVGGS
+512 DYQHMGLFVGGI

-530 VLPGNATNTNVTFKS
+530 VLPNNATNTNVTFKS
-545 LNEKVATVDANG
+545 LNEKVAIVDANG

-571 TTEEGGFEA
+571 TTKEGGFEA

-722 SGNVAADV
+722 SGNVTADV

-800 KAVKTVKKAKKV
+800 KAVKTVKKAKTV

-846 KKVQIGQLLSK
+846 KKVK
-857 ISFMPRISRN
+857 M
-867 S
+867 

>member
-82 PQTWSIDLGRSYEI
+82 PQTWSMDLGRSYEI
-96 DKIVLYWENAA
+96 DKVVLYWENAA

-179 MPNLAKN
+179 VPNLAEN

-213 TEYIQDPTVTDE
+213 TEYIQDPKVTDE

-341 DNKVELEYKL
+341 DNKVELEYNL
-351 SPFNTSQTDIVWS
+351 SPSNTSQTDIVWS

-378 TGKSVGTA
+378 TGKSVGRA
-386 IITIASKDNPNV
+386 DITIASKDNPNV
-398 NKECIVNVSR
+398 KKTCVVYVSK
-408 ELDKSTVT
+408 ELDKSKVT
-416 AVKSDNNIRV
+416 AVRNDKNINV
-426 NWSRVAHA
+426 NWTKVAHA
-434 SSYILS
+434 SSYVLS
-440 RYNKITGFVGKVYE
+440 RYNKSTGIVNDIYE
-454 GSDTEFEDKDL
+454 GTDTAFEDKDL
-465 LSGKYVYTVTA
+465 TSGKYVYTVK
-476 VVDKN
+476 VIVDEN
-481 DANANLYS
+481 DADTNLYS
-489 NSISEES
+489 NSVSEES

-512 DYKHMGLFVGGS
+512 DYQHMGLFVGGS

-660 GLKTEFFIEVETP
+660 GLKTEFFIEVETS

-812 KAVISLKKGNKYSFK
+812 KAVIILKKGNKYSFK

-846 KKVQIGQLLSK
+846 KKVK
-857 ISFMPRISRN
+857 M
-867 S
+867 

>member
-82 PQTWSIDLGRSYEI
+82 PQTWSMDLGRSYEI
-96 DKIVLYWENAA
+96 DKVVLYWENAA

-179 MPNLAKN
+179 MPNLAEN

-298 QGITFGAYCFEIYEI
+298 QGITFGAYCFEICEI
-313 QVYDQTNV
+313 QVYDQTNI

-341 DNKVELEYKL
+341 DNKVELEYNL
-351 SPFNTSQTDIVWS
+351 SPSNTSQTDIVWS

-378 TGKSVGTA
+378 AGKSVGRA
-386 IITIASKDNPNV
+386 DITIASKDNPNV
-398 NKECIVNVSR
+398 KKTCVVYVSK
-408 ELDKSTVT
+408 ELDKSKVT
-416 AVKSDNNIRV
+416 AVRNDKNINV
-426 NWSRVAHA
+426 NWTKVAHA
-434 SSYILS
+434 SSYVLS
-440 RYNKITGFVGKVYE
+440 RYNKSTGIVNDIYE
-454 GSDTEFEDKDL
+454 GTDTAFEDKDL
-465 LSGKYVYTVTA
+465 TSGKYVYTVKA
-476 VVDKN
+476 IVDEN
-481 DANANLYS
+481 DADTNLYS
-489 NSISEES
+489 NSVSEES

-512 DYKHMGLFVGGS
+512 DYQHMGLFVGGS

-580 KCTVRVDGIDARG
+580 KCTVRVDGIDARD

-660 GLKTEFFIEVETP
+660 ELKTEFFIEVETS

-714 ESIATVDQ
+714 ESIATVDR
-722 SGNVAADV
+722 SGNVTADV

-846 KKVQIGQLLSK
+846 KKVK
-857 ISFMPRISRN
+857 M
-867 S
+867 

>member
-71 VSSNKDNPYED
+71 ISSNKDNPYED
-82 PQTWSIDLGRSYEI
+82 PQTWSMDLGRSYEI
-96 DKIVLYWENAA
+96 DKVILYWENAA

-179 MPNLAKN
+179 VPNLAEN

-213 TEYIQDPTVTDE
+213 TEYIQDQTVTDE
-225 EKADENITLS
+225 EKANENITLS

-341 DNKVELEYKL
+341 DNKVELEYNL
-351 SPFNTSQTDIVWS
+351 SPSNTSQTDIVWS

-378 TGKSVGTA
+378 AGKSVGRA
-386 IITIASKDNPNV
+386 DITIASKDNPNV
-398 NKECIVNVSR
+398 KKTCVVYVSK
-408 ELDKSTVT
+408 ELDKSKVT
-416 AVKSDNNIRV
+416 AVRNDKNINV
-426 NWSRVAHA
+426 NWTKVAHA
-434 SSYILS
+434 SSYVLS
-440 RYNKITGFVGKVYE
+440 RYNKITGIVNDIYE
-454 GSDTEFEDKDL
+454 GTDTAFEDKDL
-465 LSGKYVYTVTA
+465 TSGKYVYTVKA
-476 VVDKN
+476 ILDEN
-481 DANANLYS
+481 EADANLYS
-489 NSISEES
+489 NSVSEES

-512 DYKHMGLFVGGS
+512 DYQHMGLFVGGS

-660 GLKTEFFIEVETP
+660 GLKTEFFIEVETS

-739 SADGKVVATCTVN
+739 SADGKVIATCTVN

-800 KAVKTVKKAKKV
+800 KAVKTVKKAKTV

-846 KKVQIGQLLSK
+846 KKVK
-857 ISFMPRISRN
+857 M
-867 S
+867 

>member
-13 TMVATLYTPAF
+13 TMVATLYTPAL
-24 AYEGQPLG
+24 AYDGQPLG
-32 RNVAY
+32 ENVAY
-37 NRTVNVSNSFNTNEY
+37 RRTVDVSNSFNTNEY

-57 LTDGNLER
+57 LTDGNLDR

-82 PQTWSIDLGRSYEI
+82 PQTWSMDLGRSYEI

-146 YVKIELEERTMEIY
+146 YVKIKLEERTMEIY

-179 MPNLAKN
+179 VPNLAEN

-213 TEYIQDPTVTDE
+213 TEYIQDQTVTDE
-225 EKADENITLS
+225 EKANENITLS

-326 NLNYTSKKL
+326 NLKYTSKKL

-341 DNKVELEYKL
+341 DNKVELEYNIAP
-351 SPFNTSQTDIVWS
+351 SNTSQTDVVWS

-378 TGKSVGTA
+378 AGKSVGRA
-386 IITIASKDNPNV
+386 DITIASKDNPNV
-398 NKECIVNVSR
+398 KKICVVYVSK
-408 ELDKSTVT
+408 ELDKSKVT
-416 AVKSDNNIRV
+416 AVRNDKNINV
-426 NWSRVAHA
+426 NWTKVAHA
-434 SSYILS
+434 SSYVLS
-440 RYNKITGFVGKVYE
+440 RYNKITGIVNDIYE
-454 GSDTEFEDKDL
+454 GTDTAFEDKDL
-465 LSGKYVYTVTA
+465 TSGKYVYTVKA
-476 VVDKN
+476 IVDEN
-481 DANANLYS
+481 DADTNLYS
-489 NSISEES
+489 NSVSEES

-512 DYKHMGLFVGGS
+512 DYQHMGLFVGGS

-530 VLPGNATNTNVTFKS
+530 VLPGNATNTNATFKS

-604 GLNQTRQLQV
+604 GLNQTSQLQV

-633 SVATVDSNGVVTSK
+633 SVATVDSNGGVTSK
-647 NSGSTIITATTHN
+647 NSGSTIITVTTHN

-800 KAVKTVKKAKKV
+800 KAVKTVKKAKTV

-846 KKVQIGQLLSK
+846 KKVK
-857 ISFMPRISRN
+857 M
-867 S
+867 

>member
-57 LTDGNLER
+57 LTDGNLEI

-179 MPNLAKN
+179 MSNLAEN

-213 TEYIQDPTVTDE
+213 TEYIQDPKVTDE

-341 DNKVELEYKL
+341 DNKVELEYNL
-351 SPFNTSQTDIVWS
+351 SPSNTSQTDIVWS

-378 TGKSVGTA
+378 TGKSVGRA
-386 IITIASKDNPNV
+386 DITIASKDNPNV
-398 NKECIVNVSR
+398 KKTCVVYVSK
-408 ELDKSTVT
+408 ELDKSKVT
-416 AVKSDNNIRV
+416 AVRNDKNINV
-426 NWSRVAHA
+426 NWTKVAHA
-434 SSYILS
+434 SSYVLS
-440 RYNKITGFVGKVYE
+440 RYNKSTGIVNDIYE
-454 GSDTEFEDKDL
+454 GTDTAFEDKDL
-465 LSGKYVYTVTA
+465 TSGKYIYTVKA
-476 VVDKN
+476 IVDEN
-481 DANANLYS
+481 DADANLYS
-489 NSISEES
+489 NSVSEES

-512 DYKHMGLFVGGS
+512 DYQHMGLFVGGS

-633 SVATVDSNGVVTSK
+633 LVATVDSNGVVTSK

-660 GLKTEFFIEVETP
+660 ELKTEFFIEVETS

-679 NSNEINLNPGG
+679 NSNEINLNTGG

-846 KKVQIGQLLSK
+846 KKVK
-857 ISFMPRISRN
+857 M
-867 S
+867 

>member
-82 PQTWSIDLGRSYEI
+82 PQTWSMDLGRSYEI
-96 DKIVLYWENAA
+96 DKVVLYWENAA

-179 MPNLAKN
+179 MPNLAEN

-321 PVESI
+321 PVENI

-341 DNKVELEYKL
+341 DNKVELEYNL
-351 SPFNTSQTDIVWS
+351 APSNTSQTDVVWS

-378 TGKSVGTA
+378 AGKSVGRA
-386 IITIASKDNPNV
+386 DITIASKDNPNV
-398 NKECIVNVSR
+398 KKTCVVYVSK
-408 ELDKSTVT
+408 ELDKSKVT
-416 AVKSDNNIRV
+416 AVRNDKNINV
-426 NWSRVAHA
+426 NWTKVAHV
-434 SSYILS
+434 SSYVLS
-440 RYNKITGFVGKVYE
+440 RYNKSTGIVNDIYE
-454 GSDTEFEDKDL
+454 GTDTAFEDKDL
-465 LSGKYVYTVTA
+465 TSGKYVYTVKA
-476 VVDKN
+476 IVDEN
-481 DANANLYS
+481 AADANLYS
-489 NSISEES
+489 NSVSEES

-512 DYKHMGLFVGGS
+512 DYQHMGLFVGGS

-530 VLPGNATNTNVTFKS
+530 VLPSNATNTNVTFKS

-647 NSGSTIITATTHN
+647 NSGSTIITATTYN

-722 SGNVAADV
+722 SGNVTADV

-739 SADGKVVATCTVN
+739 SADGKVVATCTIN

-800 KAVKTVKKAKKV
+800 KAVKTVKKAKTV

-846 KKVQIGQLLSK
+846 KKVK
-857 ISFMPRISRN
+857 M
-867 S
+867 

>member
-82 PQTWSIDLGRSYEI
+82 PQTWSMDLGRSYEI
-96 DKIVLYWENAA
+96 DKVVLYWENAA

-179 MPNLAKN
+179 MPNLAEN
-186 ATAVA
+186 ATAVS

-225 EKADENITLS
+225 EKANENITLS

-341 DNKVELEYKL
+341 DNKVELEYNL
-351 SPFNTSQTDIVWS
+351 APSNTSQTDVVWS

-378 TGKSVGTA
+378 AGKSVGRA
-386 IITIASKDNPNV
+386 DITIASKDNPNV
-398 NKECIVNVSR
+398 KKTCVVYVSK
-408 ELDKSTVT
+408 ELDKSKVT
-416 AVKSDNNIRV
+416 AVRNDKNINV
-426 NWSRVAHA
+426 NWTKVAHA
-434 SSYILS
+434 SSYVLS
-440 RYNKITGFVGKVYE
+440 RYNKSTGIVNDIYE
-454 GSDTEFEDKDL
+454 GTDTAFEDKDL
-465 LSGKYVYTVTA
+465 TSGKYVYTVKA
-476 VVDKN
+476 IVDEN
-481 DANANLYS
+481 AADANLYS
-489 NSISEES
+489 NSVSEES

-501 PEPVTGIEVAN
+501 PESVTGIEVAN
-512 DYKHMGLFVGGS
+512 DYQHMGLFVGGS

-530 VLPGNATNTNVTFKS
+530 VLPSNATNTNVTFKS
-545 LNEKVATVDANG
+545 LNEKVAIVDANG

-580 KCTVRVDGIDARG
+580 KCAVRVDGIDARG

-614 KITPSDTTNKNVQ
+614 KITPNDTTNKNVQ

-633 SVATVDSNGVVTSK
+633 SVATVDSNGVVISK

-722 SGNVAADV
+722 SGNVTADV

-800 KAVKTVKKAKKV
+800 KAVKTVKKAKTV

-846 KKVQIGQLLSK
+846 KKVK
-857 ISFMPRISRN
+857 M
-867 S
+867 

>member
-71 VSSNKDNPYED
+71 VSSNKNNPYED
-82 PQTWSIDLGRSYEI
+82 PQTWSMDLGRSYEI
-96 DKIVLYWENAA
+96 DKVVLYWENAA

-179 MPNLAKN
+179 MPNLAEN
-186 ATAVA
+186 ATAVS
-191 SSDDGENSAEKA
+191 SSDDGENSAKKA

-225 EKADENITLS
+225 EKANENITLS

-335 NLDKEE
+335 NLDKKE
-341 DNKVELEYKL
+341 DNKVELEYNL
-351 SPFNTSQTDIVWS
+351 APSNTSQTDVVWS

-378 TGKSVGTA
+378 AGKSVGRA
-386 IITIASKDNPNV
+386 DITIASKDNPNTKKTCV
-398 NKECIVNVSR
+398 VYVSK
-408 ELDKSTVT
+408 ELDKSKVT
-416 AVKSDNNIRV
+416 AVRNDKIINV
-426 NWSRVAHA
+426 NWKKVAHA
-434 SSYILS
+434 SSYVLS
-440 RYNKITGFVGKVYE
+440 RYNKSTGIVNDIYE
-454 GSDTEFEDKDL
+454 GTDTAFEDKDL
-465 LSGKYVYTVTA
+465 TSGKYVYTVKA
-476 VVDKN
+476 IVDEN
-481 DANANLYS
+481 DADANLYS
-489 NSISEES
+489 NSVSEES

-501 PEPVTGIEVAN
+501 PESVTGIEVAN
-512 DYKHMGLFVGGS
+512 DYQHMGLFVGGS

-530 VLPGNATNTNVTFKS
+530 VLPSNATNTNVTFKS
-545 LNEKVATVDANG
+545 LNEKVAIVDANG

-614 KITPSDTTNKNVQ
+614 KITPSDTTNKIVQ

-633 SVATVDSNGVVTSK
+633 SVATVDSNGVVISK

-722 SGNVAADV
+722 SGNVTADV

-739 SADGKVVATCTVN
+739 SADGKVIATCTVN

-800 KAVKTVKKAKKV
+800 KAVKTVKKAKTV

-846 KKVQIGQLLSK
+846 KKVK
-857 ISFMPRISRN
+857 M
-867 S
+867 

>member
-65 GYQTAC
+65 GYQTAY
-71 VSSNKDNPYED
+71 VSSNKDNPYKD
-82 PQTWSIDLGRSYEI
+82 PQTWSMDLGRSYEI
-96 DKIVLYWENAA
+96 DKVVLYWENAA

-179 MPNLAKN
+179 MPNLAEN
-186 ATAVA
+186 ATAVS

-225 EKADENITLS
+225 EKANENITLS

-341 DNKVELEYKL
+341 DNKVELEYNL
-351 SPFNTSQTDIVWS
+351 APSNTSQTDVVWS

-378 TGKSVGTA
+378 AGKSVGRA
-386 IITIASKDNPNV
+386 DITIASKDNPNV
-398 NKECIVNVSR
+398 KKTCVVYVSK
-408 ELDKSTVT
+408 ELDNSKVT
-416 AVKSDNNIRV
+416 AVRNDKNINV
-426 NWSRVAHA
+426 NWTKVAHA
-434 SSYILS
+434 SSYVLS
-440 RYNKITGFVGKVYE
+440 RYNKSTGIVNDIYE
-454 GSDTEFEDKDL
+454 GTDTAFEDKDL
-465 LSGKYVYTVTA
+465 TSGKYVYTVKA
-476 VVDKN
+476 IVDEN
-481 DANANLYS
+481 AADANLYS
-489 NSISEES
+489 NSVSEES

-501 PEPVTGIEVAN
+501 PESVTGIEVAN
-512 DYKHMGLFVGGS
+512 DYQHMGLFVGGS

-530 VLPGNATNTNVTFKS
+530 VLPSNATNTNVTFKS
-545 LNEKVATVDANG
+545 LNEKVVIVDANG

-633 SVATVDSNGVVTSK
+633 SVATVDSNGVVMPK

-660 GLKTEFFIEVETP
+660 GLKTEFFMEVETP

-722 SGNVAADV
+722 SGNVTADV

-739 SADGKVVATCTVN
+739 SADGKVIATCTVN

-800 KAVKTVKKAKKV
+800 KAVKTVKKAKTV

-846 KKVQIGQLLSK
+846 KKVK
-857 ISFMPRISRN
+857 M
-867 S
+867 

>member
-13 TMVATLYTPAF
+13 TMVATLYTPAL
-24 AYEGQPLG
+24 AYDGQPLG
-32 RNVAY
+32 ENVAY
-37 NRTVNVSNSFNTNEY
+37 RRTVDVSNSFNTNEY

-57 LTDGNLER
+57 LTDGNLDR

-82 PQTWSIDLGRSYEI
+82 PQTWSMDLGRSYEI

-129 AGEKGRFK
+129 AGEKGIFK

-146 YVKIELEERTMEIY
+146 YVKIKLEERTMEIY

-179 MPNLAKN
+179 VPNLAEN

-213 TEYIQDPTVTDE
+213 TEYIQDQTVTDE
-225 EKADENITLS
+225 EKANENITLS

-341 DNKVELEYKL
+341 DNKVELEYNIAP
-351 SPFNTSQTDIVWS
+351 SNTSQTDVVWS

-378 TGKSVGTA
+378 AGKSVGRA
-386 IITIASKDNPNV
+386 DITIASKDNPNV
-398 NKECIVNVSR
+398 KKICVVYVSK
-408 ELDKSTVT
+408 ELDKSKVT
-416 AVKSDNNIRV
+416 AVRNDKNINV
-426 NWSRVAHA
+426 NWTKVAHA
-434 SSYILS
+434 SSYVLS
-440 RYNKITGFVGKVYE
+440 RYNKITGIVNDIYE
-454 GSDTEFEDKDL
+454 GTDTAFEDKDL
-465 LSGKYVYTVTA
+465 TSGKYVYTVKA
-476 VVDKN
+476 IVDEN
-481 DANANLYS
+481 DADTNLYS
-489 NSISEES
+489 NSVSEES

-512 DYKHMGLFVGGS
+512 DYQHMGLFVGGS

-530 VLPGNATNTNVTFKS
+530 VLPGNATNTNATFKS

-604 GLNQTRQLQV
+604 GLNQTSQLQV

-633 SVATVDSNGVVTSK
+633 SVATVDSNGGVTSK
-647 NSGSTIITATTHN
+647 NSGSTIITVTTHN

-800 KAVKTVKKAKKV
+800 KAVKTVKKAKTV

-846 KKVQIGQLLSK
+846 KKVK
-857 ISFMPRISRN
+857 M
-867 S
+867 

>member
-1 MKKLVACLLSVA
+1 
-13 TMVATLYTPAF
+13 
-24 AYEGQPLG
+24 
-32 RNVAY
+32 
-37 NRTVNVSNSFNTNEY
+37 
-52 NKPDF
+52 
-57 LTDGNLER
+57 
-65 GYQTAC
+65 
-71 VSSNKDNPYED
+71 
-82 PQTWSIDLGRSYEI
+82 
-96 DKIVLYWENAA
+96 
-107 AKKYKIYV
+107 
-115 SENKTDWM
+115 
-123 EVASEE
+123 
-129 AGEKGRFK
+129 
-137 YDFAPTNAR
+137 
-146 YVKIELEERTMEIY
+146 
-160 GYCMYEWQIFTVG
+160 
-173 SVEEKE
+173 
-179 MPNLAKN
+179 
-186 ATAVA
+186 
-191 SSDDGENSAEKA
+191 
-203 IDGDE
+203 
-208 GTMWR
+208 MWR
-213 TEYIQDPTVTDE
+213 TEYIQDQTVTDE
-225 EKADENITLS
+225 EKANENITLS

-341 DNKVELEYKL
+341 DNKVELEYNL
-351 SPFNTSQTDIVWS
+351 SPSNTSQTDIVWS

-378 TGKSVGTA
+378 AGKSVGRA
-386 IITIASKDNPNV
+386 DITIASKDNPNV
-398 NKECIVNVSR
+398 KKTCVVYVSK
-408 ELDKSTVT
+408 ELDKSKVT
-416 AVKSDNNIRV
+416 AVRNDKNINV
-426 NWSRVAHA
+426 NWTKVAHA
-434 SSYILS
+434 SSYVLS
-440 RYNKITGFVGKVYE
+440 RYNKITGIVNDIYE
-454 GSDTEFEDKDL
+454 GTDTAFEDKDL
-465 LSGKYVYTVTA
+465 TSGKYVYTVKA
-476 VVDKN
+476 ILDEN
-481 DANANLYS
+481 EADANLYS
-489 NSISEES
+489 NSVSEES

-512 DYKHMGLFVGGS
+512 DYQHMGLFVGGS

-660 GLKTEFFIEVETP
+660 ELKTEFFIEVETS

-714 ESIATVDQ
+714 ESIATVDR
-722 SGNVAADV
+722 SGNVTADV

-739 SADGKVVATCTVN
+739 SADGKVVAICTVN

-846 KKVQIGQLLSK
+846 KKVK
-857 ISFMPRISRN
+857 M
-867 S
+867 

>member
-82 PQTWSIDLGRSYEI
+82 PQTWSMDLGRSYEI
-96 DKIVLYWENAA
+96 DKVVLYWENAA

-179 MPNLAKN
+179 MPNLAEN
-186 ATAVA
+186 ATAVS

-225 EKADENITLS
+225 EKANENITLS

-335 NLDKEE
+335 NLDKKE
-341 DNKVELEYKL
+341 DNKVELEYNL
-351 SPFNTSQTDIVWS
+351 APSNTSQTDVVWS

-378 TGKSVGTA
+378 AGKSVGRA
-386 IITIASKDNPNV
+386 DITIASKDNPNV
-398 NKECIVNVSR
+398 KKTCVVYVSK
-408 ELDKSTVT
+408 ELDKSKVT
-416 AVKSDNNIRV
+416 AVRNDKNINV
-426 NWSRVAHA
+426 NWTKVAHA
-434 SSYILS
+434 SSYVLS
-440 RYNKITGFVGKVYE
+440 RYNKSTGIVNDIYE
-454 GSDTEFEDKDL
+454 GTDTAFEDKDL
-465 LSGKYVYTVTA
+465 TSGKYVYTVKA
-476 VVDKN
+476 IVDEN
-481 DANANLYS
+481 AADANLYS
-489 NSISEES
+489 NSVSEES

-501 PEPVTGIEVAN
+501 PESVTGIEVAN
-512 DYKHMGLFVGGS
+512 DYQHMGLFVGGI

-530 VLPGNATNTNVTFKS
+530 VLPNNATNTNVTFKS
-545 LNEKVATVDANG
+545 LNEKVAIVDANG

-679 NSNEINLNPGG
+679 NSN
-690 TFKLDATVNPS
+690 
-701 NASNK
+701 
-706 NIKWISAN
+706 
-714 ESIATVDQ
+714 
-722 SGNVAADV
+722 
-730 AGTTYISAV
+730 
-739 SADGKVVATCTVN
+739 
-752 VSKPVVTKPAKV
+752 
-764 KIKSAKKKG
+764 
-773 KKVTLKWKKISD
+773 
-785 AAGYVVYMKTNSGKF
+785 
-800 KAVKTVKKAKKV
+800 
-812 KAVISLKKGNKYSFK
+812 
-827 IRAYK
+827 
-832 LDEETNVYGAYSKI
+832 
-846 KKVQIGQLLSK
+846 
-857 ISFMPRISRN
+857 
-867 S
+867 

>member
-1 MKKLVACLLSVA
+1 M
-13 TMVATLYTPAF
+13 
-24 AYEGQPLG
+24 
-32 RNVAY
+32 
-37 NRTVNVSNSFNTNEY
+37 
-52 NKPDF
+52 
-57 LTDGNLER
+57 
-65 GYQTAC
+65 
-71 VSSNKDNPYED
+71 
-82 PQTWSIDLGRSYEI
+82 DLGRSYEI
-96 DKIVLYWENAA
+96 DKVVLYWENAA

-173 SVEEKE
+173 SVQEKE
-179 MPNLAKN
+179 MPNIAEN

-225 EKADENITLS
+225 EKANENITLS

-313 QVYDQTNV
+313 QVYDQINV

-341 DNKVELEYKL
+341 DNKVELEYNL
-351 SPFNTSQTDIVWS
+351 APSNTSQTDVVWS

-378 TGKSVGTA
+378 EGKSVGRA
-386 IITIASKDNPNV
+386 DITIASKDNPNV
-398 NKECIVNVSR
+398 KKTCVVYVSK
-408 ELDKSTVT
+408 ELDKSKVT
-416 AVKSDNNIRV
+416 AVRNDKIINV
-426 NWSRVAHA
+426 NWKKVAHA
-434 SSYILS
+434 SSYVLS
-440 RYNKITGFVGKVYE
+440 RYNKSTGIVNDIYE
-454 GSDTEFEDKDL
+454 GTDTAFEDKDL
-465 LSGKYVYTVTA
+465 TSGKYVYTVKA
-476 VVDKN
+476 IVDEN
-481 DANANLYS
+481 DADANLYS
-489 NSISEES
+489 NSVSEES

-501 PEPVTGIEVAN
+501 PESVTGIEVAN
-512 DYKHMGLFVGGS
+512 DYQHMGLFVGGS

-530 VLPGNATNTNVTFKS
+530 VLPSNATNTNVTFKS
-545 LNEKVATVDANG
+545 LNEKVAIVDANG
-557 VVTGVSEGNADIVI
+557 VVTDVSEGNADIVI

-633 SVATVDSNGVVTSK
+633 SVATVDSNGVVISK

-722 SGNVAADV
+722 SGNVTADV

-800 KAVKTVKKAKKV
+800 KAVKTVKKAKTV

-846 KKVQIGQLLSK
+846 KKVK
-857 ISFMPRISRN
+857 M
-867 S
+867 

>member
-82 PQTWSIDLGRSYEI
+82 PQTWSMDLGRSYEI
-96 DKIVLYWENAA
+96 DKVILYWENAA

-179 MPNLAKN
+179 VPNLAEN

-213 TEYIQDPTVTDE
+213 TEYIQDQTVTDE
-225 EKADENITLS
+225 EKANENITLS

-341 DNKVELEYKL
+341 DNKVELEYNL
-351 SPFNTSQTDIVWS
+351 SPSNTSQTDIVWS

-378 TGKSVGTA
+378 AGKSVGRA
-386 IITIASKDNPNV
+386 DITIASKDNPNV
-398 NKECIVNVSR
+398 KKTCVVYVSK
-408 ELDKSTVT
+408 ELDKSKVT
-416 AVKSDNNIRV
+416 AVRNDKNINV
-426 NWSRVAHA
+426 NWTKVAHA
-434 SSYILS
+434 SSYVLS
-440 RYNKITGFVGKVYE
+440 RYNKITGIVNDIYE
-454 GSDTEFEDKDL
+454 GTDTAFEDKDL
-465 LSGKYVYTVTA
+465 TSGKYVYTVKA
-476 VVDKN
+476 ILDEN
-481 DANANLYS
+481 EADANLYS
-489 NSISEES
+489 NSVSEES

-512 DYKHMGLFVGGS
+512 DYQHMGLFVGGS

-660 GLKTEFFIEVETP
+660 GLKTEFFIEVETS

-714 ESIATVDQ
+714 ESIATVNQ
-722 SGNVAADV
+722 SGNVTADV

-739 SADGKVVATCTVN
+739 SADGKIIATCTVN

-846 KKVQIGQLLSK
+846 KKVK
-857 ISFMPRISRN
+857 M
-867 S
+867 